1 MTKKP
6 FESREFRNAMGS
18 FLTGVT
24 VITVEDE
31 AGEIHGMT
39 ANSFTSVSLEP
50 PIILVCIDH
59 KSKTLQKINKANKFG
74 VNILSEK
81 QLDVSKLFA
90 NQKTEKNPAYEVEVD
105 GYGVPI
111 IKESISSLSCRVVKA
126 QEVGDH
132 TVLYGEVDN
141 LMTGEGEPLG
151 FLKGKYISIDSMS
164 S

>member
-24 VITVEDE
+24 IITVQDED
-31 AGEIHGMT
+31 GSVHGMT

-50 PIILVCIDH
+50 PIILVCLDH
-59 KSKTLQKINKANKFG
+59 HSNTLQKIKKANKFG

-90 NQKTEKNPAYEVEVD
+90 NQKTEKIPSYDIDVD
-105 GYGVPI
+105 EHDVPI
-111 IKESISSLSCRVVKA
+111 IQDSISSVSCRVIKSDII
-126 QEVGDH
+126 GDH
-132 TVLYGEVDN
+132 TVIYGEVDN
-141 LMTGEGEPLG
+141 LMMNDGKPLG
-151 FLKGKYISIDSMS
+151 FFRGSYLSI
-164 S
+164 